1 MKILAL
7 EELIISHLTDY
18 FTEKMG
24 DLSPER
30 VNSAYKQLLSDNKID
45 LDDQKIITEII
56 TEVMRRW
63 AYNTHKYDLPHSH
76 LVDVPKS
83 LFKSFKAGFV
93 YAEDFEKLRDILF
106 EAGLKEESELVSNK
120 IAEMQDEDIFICQ

>member
-45 LDDQKIITEII
+45 LDDQKII

-120 IAEMQDEDIFICQ
+120 IAEM

>member
-18 FTEKMG
+18 FVEKMG

-30 VNSAYKQLLSDNKID
+30 VNSAYKQLLSDNKIN
-45 LDDQKIITEII
+45 LDDQKII

-63 AYNTHKYDLPHSH
+63 AYNTRKYDLPHSH
-76 LVDVPKS
+76 LVAVPKN

-120 IAEMQDEDIFICQ
+120 IAEM